1 MPAVI
6 KSVQTYAAFLYPNEG
21 KQRGRI
27 NLYCAD
33 SYKLYLLF
41 QDPGDPLS
49 PNTFSSNTGVAYQ
62 RINQYQ
68 NYLDLVR
75 NEKPIWVTFNTDVTP
90 PYFVVY
96 CANEPPGEGEI

>member
-1 MPAVI
+1 MPVVR
-6 KSVQTYAAFLYPNEG
+6 KSLQTYAAFLYPDEG

-41 QDPGDPLS
+41 QDPAVPLPHNS
-49 PNTFSSNTGVAYQ
+49 FSSNTGVGYQ

-75 NEKPIWVTFNTDVTP
+75 NEKPILVTFNTDATP
-90 PYFVVY
+90 PKFVVF
-96 CANEPPGEGEI
+96 CASEPPGEGEI